1 MKFLSIALTIATA
14 GSIVAAQPHKH
25 QHRHLEKKDATTT
38 QAVNGPVVTMYK
50 LGDKNID
57 YDEAMKG
64 IAEHR
69 YVVDNGALKAAPST
83 SASSTTSTTATS
95 VQQKSSSS
103 ASSSSSSSPANN
115 AASSSSASTSSAA
128 SSTSASAA
136 ASSSA
141 SSSGSSSNS
150 GSNSG
155 STSST
160 SSGGTSGGQG
170 VDKDFDDGSVDCS
183 HFPSDYGAINVD
195 WMKLGGWSG
204 IQYMNG
210 NDVSSTAIAGNT
222 CTGDAM
228 CSYAC
233 PPGYQ
238 KSQWPLDQPA
248 SQRSVGGLHCQNGK
262 LHLTNPGLSKKLCI
276 KGVGGVKIQNK
287 LQTNSAV
294 CRTDYPGTES
304 ETVPL
309 DTQSGETHPL
319 TCPDSGT
326 YYKASYGDGHTS
338 AQYYVNPAGVSVS
351 DACKWGDSSKPW
363 GNFAP
368 VNLGVGKRD
377 GAIWASITQNSPT
390 TNAKLDF
397 NVELQGDLS
406 CKCKYNSSQGLYEDD
421 NGTNPNGCT
430 VKVMSGDVTF
440 VFS

>member
-1 MKFLSIALTIATA
+1 MKLSSIALTIATA
-14 GSIVAAQPHKH
+14 GSFVAAQPHKH
-25 QHRHLEKKDATTT
+25 HHRHLEKREATATK
-38 QAVNGPVVTMYK
+38 AVNGPVVTMYK

-83 SASSTTSTTATS
+83 STPSPTPTSTANVQQQASSN
-95 VQQKSSSS
+95 V
-103 ASSSSSSSPANN
+103 
-115 AASSSSASTSSAA
+115 AASSSSYPANNAVSASSASASQAA

-141 SSSGSSSNS
+141 ASSGSDSNSGSSSSSGSSS
-150 GSNSG
+150 
-155 STSST
+155 
-160 SSGGTSGGQG
+160 GGPSGGQG
-170 VDKDFDDGSVDCS
+170 LDRDFDDGNVDCS
-183 HFPSDYGAINVD
+183 HFPSDYGAISID

-204 IQYMNG
+204 IQYMSG
-210 NDVSSTAIAGNT
+210 NDVSSTAVAGNT

-248 SQRSVGGLHCQNGK
+248 SQRSVGGLQCKNGK

-276 KGVGGVKIQNK
+276 KGVGGVTIVNK
-287 LQTNSAV
+287 LKTNSAV

-309 DTQSGETHPL
+309 DTQSGQTHPL
-319 TCPDSGT
+319 TCPDAGS
-326 YYKASYGDGHTS
+326 YYKAKYGDGHTS

-351 DACKWGDSSKPW
+351 DACRWGDSSKPW

-397 NVELQGDLS
+397 NVQLQGDLS
-406 CKCKYNSSQGLYEDD
+406 CKCKYNSSTGLYEDD